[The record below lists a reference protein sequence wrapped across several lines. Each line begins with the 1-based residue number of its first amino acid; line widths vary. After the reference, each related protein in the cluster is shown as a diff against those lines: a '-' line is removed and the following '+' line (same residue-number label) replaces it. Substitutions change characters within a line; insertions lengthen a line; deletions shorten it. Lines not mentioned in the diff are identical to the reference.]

1 MSNLL
6 LKNAS
11 FVALMDDAGTEIT
24 NCSIYCENGIIK
36 EVGKEINLPKKIDR
50 TLNLQGMIVIP
61 GLINTH
67 HHLFQNLT
75 RVYPNAQNHTLF
87 NWLKSLYPI
96 WKNLS
101 PEHVISAVTL
111 GLSELALSGCT
122 TSSDH
127 QYIFPGGSSLDDCI
141 FAAEKTGL
149 RFHATRG
156 SMSIGESRG
165 GLPPDELT
173 EKEDDILNDCE
184 RVINKYNNPKKFSML
199 RIALAPC
206 SPFSVSQDLMKETAL
221 LARNKN
227 VGLHTHLAENIEDI
241 EYSEQHFGMRP
252 GDYAESL
259 GWVGK
264 DVWHAHCVQLNKTEI
279 KLFSKSCTGI
289 SHCPSSNMRLG
300 SGIAPIRLMIDE
312 GVNIG
317 IGVDGSSS
325 NDSAHMLNEVR
336 QTMLLQ
342 RVKNG
347 PETMTAREAL
357 RLATRGGAE
366 VLNRTDIGQISPG
379 FAADFAIFDI
389 NVIDFAG
396 ALSDPIS
403 SLVFADL

>member
-221 LARNKN
+221 LARSKN

-252 GDYAESL
+252 GRLCRISWL
-259 GWVGK
+259 G
-264 DVWHAHCVQLNKTEI
+264 
-279 KLFSKSCTGI
+279 
-289 SHCPSSNMRLG
+289 
-300 SGIAPIRLMIDE
+300 
-312 GVNIG
+312 
-317 IGVDGSSS
+317 
-325 NDSAHMLNEVR
+325 R
-336 QTMLLQ
+336 Q
-342 RVKNG
+342 R
-347 PETMTAREAL
+347 
-357 RLATRGGAE
+357 RLACT
-366 VLNRTDIGQISPG
+366 LC
-379 FAADFAIFDI
+379 
-389 NVIDFAG
+389 
-396 ALSDPIS
+396 PIK
-403 SLVFADL
+403 